1 MAKVLIDANNYLKRA
16 YHGGG
21 DPYALW
27 FSLMNKYAN
36 NNVDVVCD
44 TFTSRKY
51 RKSIF
56 PDYKKGRK
64 QDDDPIYWELYNNCI
79 AIAQYYSKTTV
90 ISVVEGEAD
99 DYIACTAQTG
109 DIVISNDKDLWPL
122 VSKGIIVLVNAT
134 TIVDRELI
142 QIKFVHPNPEYI
154 VVYKA
159 LVGDPSDN
167 IKGKKGFGIK
177 SYEKLA
183 VDYIEGIKIC
193 LEKGYDD
200 ELIDDN
206 VRISYKLAIPY
217 TGFKFNTN
225 SQKTFDTVQ
234 KFCAS
239 KGILC

>member
-27 FSLMNKYAN
+27 FSLMNKYIDN
-36 NNVDVVCD
+36 DVEVICD
-44 TFTSRKY
+44 TFSSRKY

-56 PDYKKGRK
+56 PEYKKGRK

-79 AIAQYYSKTTV
+79 EIAKYYSKTTV
-90 ISVVEGEAD
+90 IKVTKGEAD
-99 DYIACTAQTG
+99 DYIACNANTD

-122 VSKGIIVLVNAT
+122 VGKGVNVLVNAT
-134 TIVDRELI
+134 TKVDRDLI
-142 QIKFVHPNPEYI
+142 QTKFVHPNPEYI

-167 IKGKKGFGIK
+167 IKGKRGFGIK
-177 SYEKLA
+177 AYEKLA
-183 VDYIEGIKIC
+183 VDYIESIKIC

-200 ELIDDN
+200 ELINDS
-206 VRISYKLAIPY
+206 VRTSYKLAMPY
-217 TGFKFNTN
+217 LDYKIVIDVSKTFNTL
-225 SQKTFDTVQ
+225 QE
-234 KFCAS
+234 FCKD

>member
-27 FSLMNKYAN
+27 FGLMNKYTADE
-36 NNVDVVCD
+36 VFVVCD
-44 TFTSRKY
+44 TFSSRKY
-51 RKSIF
+51 RKNIF

-79 AIAQYYSKTTV
+79 EIASYYSKTTIAEV
-90 ISVVEGEAD
+90 FEGEAD

-122 VSKGIIVLVNAT
+122 VGKGVNVLVNAT
-134 TIVDRELI
+134 TKVDRDLI
-142 QIKFVHPNPEYI
+142 QTKFVHPNPEYI

-167 IKGKKGFGIK
+167 IKGKRGFGIK
-177 SYEKLA
+177 AYEKLA
-183 VDYIEGIKIC
+183 VDYIESIKIC

-200 ELIDDN
+200 ELINDS
-206 VRISYKLAIPY
+206 VRTSYKLAMPY
-217 TGFKFNTN
+217 LGCKA
-225 SQKTFDTVQ
+225 DTEYFRAYSSLQ
-234 KFCAS
+234 DFCKS